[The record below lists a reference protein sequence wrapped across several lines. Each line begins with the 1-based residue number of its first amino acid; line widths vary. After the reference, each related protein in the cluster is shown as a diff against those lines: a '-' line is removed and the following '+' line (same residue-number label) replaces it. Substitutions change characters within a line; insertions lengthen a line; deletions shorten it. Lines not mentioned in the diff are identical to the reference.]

1 VLRYLAAALATI
13 IAAAMFSATPAYAHF
28 FGATK
33 EVDGF
38 QIVFQP
44 YPQTPVIGTNSTLN
58 FSVLKDGYNVYNIYS
73 AVTMSSKKGGHVIF
87 QDPYRFYEIS
97 DITIPYRF
105 NQTGDYVLTVQT
117 RIPGDPKYESQP
129 LEASFDVSAFPP
141 GIPLD
146 ELMLYYVTPATAA
159 IAGIAIYMRSRGKL

>member
-1 VLRYLAAALATI
+1 MLRYIAAALA
-13 IAAAMFSATPAYAHF
+13 IAAMLSFLPAYAHF

-33 EVDGF
+33 DVDGY

-44 YPQTPVIGTNSTLN
+44 SPQTPIINTNSTLN
-58 FSVLKDGYNVYNIYS
+58 FSVLQDGYNVYNVYS
-73 AVTMSSKKGGHVIF
+73 AVTMVSKKDGHVIF

-117 RIPGDPKYESQP
+117 RIQGDPKYASQP

-146 ELMLYYVTPATAA
+146 ELMLYYVTPAAAA

>member
-1 VLRYLAAALATI
+1 MLRYLAAALA
-13 IAAAMFSATPAYAHF
+13 IAAMLSFLPASAHF

-33 EVDGF
+33 DVGGY

-44 YPQTPVIGTNSTLN
+44 SPQTPIINTNSTLN
-58 FSVLKDGYNVYNIYS
+58 FSVLQDGYNVNNVYS
-73 AVTMSSKKGGHVIF
+73 AVTMVAKKDGHVIF
-87 QDPYRFYEIS
+87 QDPYRFYELS

-117 RIPGDPKYESQP
+117 RIQGDPKYASQP

-141 GIPLD
+141 GIPLE
-146 ELMLYYVTPATAA
+146 ELMLYYVTPAAAA

>member
-1 VLRYLAAALATI
+1 MLRYLAAALA
-13 IAAAMFSATPAYAHF
+13 IAAMLSFLPAYAHF

-44 YPQTPVIGTNSTLN
+44 YPQTPVINTNSTLN
-58 FSVLKDGYNVYNIYS
+58 FSVLKGGNNVFNVYS
-73 AVTMSSKKGGHVIF
+73 AVTIAAKKDGHVVF

-97 DITIPYRF
+97 DIIVPYRF
-105 NQTGDYVLTVQT
+105 NQAGDYVLTVQT
-117 RIPGDPKYESQP
+117 RIPGDPKYELQS

-146 ELMLYYVTPATAA
+146 ELMLYYVTPAAAA